1 MKLEPSTGNKT
12 FLLLP
17 ALNKSIQTQPSTVN
31 AAEKD
36 NNKKRERERERE
48 KNDKRVGINGTA
60 SININKSIISTGRG
74 GERDVEGTR
83 WHGRR

>member
-12 FLLLP
+12 FLLFP

-36 NNKKRERERERE
+36 NNKKRERERE
-48 KNDKRVGINGTA
+48 KKMI
-60 SININKSIISTGRG
+60 RG
-74 GERDVEGTR
+74 SELMEQ
-83 WHGRR
+83 HQ